1 MVGVFA
7 GPTDGAGQRHCV
19 TLPLTGTPCQAARPE
34 SDVRLALP
42 VASGSTGTLFG
53 MPISVLVVDDDDAFR
68 RLTVRMLD
76 AMGFTVA
83 GEADG
88 VATALAAAEELRP
101 DAALVDVRLADGDGS
116 VLALRLATLP
126 WRPRVVLVSSDA
138 DAISAD
144 DVDRLGVRGFVPKAD
159 LPTALLQDLLTS
171 G

>member
-1 MVGVFA
+1 MVGVYA
-7 GPTDGAGQRHCV
+7 ALTVGAGRRHRV
-19 TLPLTGTPCQAARPE
+19 TLPITWAGCQAARPD

-42 VASGSTGTLFG
+42 VASGSAGTLVG

-83 GEADG
+83 GEAAT
-88 VATALAAAEELRP
+88 VATALVAAEELRP

-116 VLALRLATLP
+116 VLAVHLGTLP

-138 DAISAD
+138 DAISPD
-144 DVDRLGVRGFVPKAD
+144 DVHRLGVRGFVPKAD
-159 LPTALLQDLLTS
+159 LPTAPLQELLTA